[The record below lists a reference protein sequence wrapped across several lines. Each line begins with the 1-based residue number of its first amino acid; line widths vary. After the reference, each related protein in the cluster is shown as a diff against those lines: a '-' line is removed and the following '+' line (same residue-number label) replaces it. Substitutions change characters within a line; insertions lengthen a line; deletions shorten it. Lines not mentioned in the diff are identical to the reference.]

1 MSART
6 LRPGAGGR
14 VRRHVAFLF
23 RDSMVY
29 GVAGALNRVV
39 KILLIPIVAKAY
51 STEIYGAFDSLNV
64 YLYVAAVVAILG
76 LNSAVVIVATADGRA
91 SSPGNLRA
99 PAVTSFRVVLAAS
112 AGLAGLLILGARIW
126 SDLLLGSARFTT
138 PLVWA
143 ALSIPCSAVFLF
155 TLSLLQWSFRR
166 TWYVGIAFG
175 TAVLTIGLTWIA
187 ATRTPYGL
195 TGFFVAN
202 LIGQGAGAAAG
213 VFAARDM
220 LHGDWDRG
228 ALRRLLALGL
238 PFAVIGAAGTL
249 LPSIDRLF
257 LVQAHSLDTTAVYA
271 LGQKIAAL
279 SALVLAGFQAAWGP
293 FAFARRSDPDKARL
307 FSTGLLLVATAVA
320 ALGVLCVLA
329 APFISRVMATEAYA
343 GAAMYVGPLALSTGL
358 TAVFAV
364 VAIGSVMEGRTL
376 HNLAAYI
383 AGLSVTLGLNIVL
396 VLLRTP
402 PVGIAWANMAGQLS
416 AVVVM
421 AALSQRVHHV
431 PYPFVRTVLIL
442 VVAAL
447 VVAELGGRVA
457 TMSGAAI
464 SYLMLALVATTGAWC
479 WAAVLN
485 SEQRARIVASV
496 RRATGAGS

>member
-1 MSART
+1 
-6 LRPGAGGR
+6 
-14 VRRHVAFLF
+14 
-23 RDSMVY
+23 
-29 GVAGALNRVV
+29 
-39 KILLIPIVAKAY
+39 
-51 STEIYGAFDSLNV
+51 
-64 YLYVAAVVAILG
+64 
-76 LNSAVVIVATADGRA
+76 
-91 SSPGNLRA
+91 
-99 PAVTSFRVVLAAS
+99 
-112 AGLAGLLILGARIW
+112 
-126 SDLLLGSARFTT
+126 
-138 PLVWA
+138 
-143 ALSIPCSAVFLF
+143 
-155 TLSLLQWSFRR
+155 
-166 TWYVGIAFG
+166 
-175 TAVLTIGLTWIA
+175 
-187 ATRTPYGL
+187 
-195 TGFFVAN
+195 
-202 LIGQGAGAAAG
+202 
-213 VFAARDM
+213 
-220 LHGDWDRG
+220 
-228 ALRRLLALGL
+228 
-238 PFAVIGAAGTL
+238 
-249 LPSIDRLF
+249 
-257 LVQAHSLDTTAVYA
+257 
-271 LGQKIAAL
+271 
-279 SALVLAGFQAAWGP
+279 
-293 FAFARRSDPDKARL
+293 
-307 FSTGLLLVATAVA
+307 
-320 ALGVLCVLA
+320 
-329 APFISRVMATEAYA
+329 
-343 GAAMYVGPLALSTGL
+343 MYVGPLALSTGL

>member
-1 MSART
+1 M
-6 LRPGAGGR
+6 
-14 VRRHVAFLF
+14 RRHVAFLF
-23 RDSMVY
+23 RDSVVY

-39 KILLIPIVAKAY
+39 KILLVPIVAKAY

-76 LNSAVVIVATADGRA
+76 LNSAVVIVATADGQA

-112 AGLAGLLILGARIW
+112 AGLAGLLILGAPTW
-126 SDLLLGSARFTT
+126 SELLLGSPRFTT
-138 PLVWA
+138 PVVWA
-143 ALSIPCSAVFLF
+143 ALSIPCSSVFLF
-155 TLSLLQWSFRR
+155 TLSMLQWSFRR
-166 TWYVGIAFG
+166 AWYVGIALG

-187 ATRTPYGL
+187 ATQTPYGL

-202 LIGQGAGAAAG
+202 LIGQGMGAAAG

-220 LHGDWDRG
+220 LRGSWDRT

-279 SALVLAGFQAAWGP
+279 TALILAGFQAAWGP
-293 FAFARRSDPDKARL
+293 FAFARRSDPEKARL
-307 FSTGLLLVATAVA
+307 FSTVLLVVATAVA
-320 ALGVLCVLA
+320 ALGVLCVLL
-329 APFISRVMATEAYA
+329 APTISRLMATEAYA
-343 GAAMYVGPLALSTGL
+343 GAAVYVGPLALSTGL

-383 AGLSVTLGLNIVL
+383 IGIAVTLGLNIMLAVL
-396 VLLRTP
+396 HTP
-402 PVGIAWANMAGQLS
+402 PVGIAWANMAGQVS

-421 AALSQRVHHV
+421 AVLSQRVHHV
-431 PYPFVRTVLIL
+431 PYPFVRTLLVLT
-442 VVAAL
+442 VAAL
-447 VVAELGGRVA
+447 VVAGLGGRVA
-457 TMSGAAI
+457 TMSAVDIGG
-464 SYLMLALVATTGAWC
+464 LVLVLIVTTGVWC
-479 WAAVLN
+479 WAAVLTA
-485 SEQRARIVASV
+485 EQRAMVLARA
-496 RRATGAGS
+496 RRATGDSP

>member
-1 MSART
+1 MK
-6 LRPGAGGR
+6 
-14 VRRHVAFLF
+14 RHVAFLF
-23 RDSMVY
+23 RDSVVY

-39 KILLIPIVAKAY
+39 KILLVPIVAKAY

-91 SSPGNLRA
+91 SSPGNLRG
-99 PAVTSFRVVLAAS
+99 PAVTSIRVVLAAS
-112 AGLAGLLILGARIW
+112 VAMATVLILGASFW
-126 SDLLLGSARFTT
+126 SRLLLGSSRFAT

-143 ALSIPCSAVFLF
+143 ALSIPCSSVFLF

-166 TWYVGIAFG
+166 AWYVGLALG
-175 TAVLTIGLTWIA
+175 TAVLTIGLTWFA

-202 LIGQGAGAAAG
+202 LIGQGCGALAGA
-213 VFAARDM
+213 FATRDM
-220 LHGDWDRG
+220 LGGQWDRG

-257 LVQAHSLDTTAVYA
+257 LVQVHSLDTTAVYA

-293 FAFARRSDPDKARL
+293 FAFARRSDPEKARL
-307 FSTGLLLVATAVA
+307 FSTVLLLVATAVA
-320 ALGVLCVLA
+320 ALGVLCVLF
-329 APFISRVMATEAYA
+329 APIISRVMATEAYSGSA
-343 GAAMYVGPLALSTGL
+343 VYVGPLALSTGL

-383 AGLSVTLGLNIVL
+383 VGITITLGVNAVL
-396 VLLRTP
+396 ALLRTP
-402 PVGIAWANMAGQLS
+402 PVGIAWANLAGQFC
-416 AVVVM
+416 AVSVM
-421 AALSQRVHHV
+421 AVLSQRVHHV
-431 PYPFVRTVLIL
+431 PYPFLRSLAIL
-442 VVAAL
+442 AVAGVA
-447 VVAELGGRVA
+447 VAELGGRVA
-457 TMSGAAI
+457 AMSGAGI
-464 SYLMLALVATTGAWC
+464 SYLVLAVLATTGIWL
-479 WAAVLN
+479 WAAVLDQG
-485 SEQRARIVASV
+485 QRARIVARM
-496 RRATGAGS
+496 RRTRGALS